1 MSRGLYGQKYSG
13 YFADSFT
20 FFDTAAYIGTEST
33 FTSIN
38 IGDEGSLL
46 TVANGTDS

>member
-20 FFDTAAYIGTEST
+20 FFDTAAYIGSEST
-33 FTSIN
+33 FTSI
-38 IGDEGSLL
+38 DLMTKVLL
-46 TVANGTDS
+46 TVINGMDL